1 MSRIVLIMLVVITCL
16 ALFPVGLVCATTVT
30 LNGETL
36 QFDIPPTVE
45 NGRTLVPMRAI
56 RCKCYLEHE
65 FLVPD

>member
-56 RCKCYLEHE
+56 SEALGASVIWSMN
-65 FLVPD
+65 F